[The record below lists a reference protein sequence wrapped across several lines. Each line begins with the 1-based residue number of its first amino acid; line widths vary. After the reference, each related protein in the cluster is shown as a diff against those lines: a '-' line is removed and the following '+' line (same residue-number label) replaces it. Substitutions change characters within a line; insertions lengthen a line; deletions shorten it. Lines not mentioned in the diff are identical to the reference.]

1 MIELLYWTTPNGH
14 KIVIALEELG
24 LPYRITPVNISTGEQ
39 FKPDFLRVSPNNRIP
54 AIIDHAPDDGGEP
67 LAVFESGAI
76 LEYLADKTGRLL
88 PLERRP
94 RFEVL
99 QWLYW
104 QMGGLGP
111 MAGQAHHFLHY
122 APENV
127 AYAKDRYVK
136 EANRLYGVL
145 DRRLADR
152 AYVGG
157 DFSIADIAIYPWV
170 RSHAR
175 HGQDL
180 ADFPAIHRW
189 YDALGARP
197 SVVRTYEIA
206 GTINKAPT
214 VTKEAQSILFGQ
226 TANSHA
232 PQPGSTS

>member
-24 LPYRITPVNISTGEQ
+24 LPYRITPINISTGEQ
-39 FKPDFLRVSPNNRIP
+39 FKPSFLKVSPNNRIP

-76 LEYLADKTGRLL
+76 LEYLADKTGKLL
-88 PLERRP
+88 PQERRP
-94 RFEVL
+94 RFEAL

-122 APENV
+122 APEDV

-152 AYVGG
+152 AFVGG

-180 ADFPAIHRW
+180 SEFPAIHRW
-189 YDALGARP
+189 YDAMGART

-206 GTINKAPT
+206 DTINKAPT
-214 VTKEAQSILFGQ
+214 VSKEAQSILFGQ

-232 PQPGSTS
+232 PRP

>member
-1 MIELLYWTTPNGH
+1 MYWTTPNGH

-39 FKPDFLRVSPNNRIP
+39 FQPDFLKVSPNNRIP
-54 AIIDHAPDDGGEP
+54 AIIDHAPEDGGGP
-67 LAVFESGAI
+67 LSVFESGAI

-88 PLERRP
+88 PRERRP

-122 APENV
+122 ASEDV

-175 HGQDL
+175 HGQNL
-180 ADFPAIHRW
+180 GDFPGIRRW
-189 YDALGARP
+189 YDALDARP
-197 SVVRTYEIA
+197 SVIRTYEIA
-206 GTINKAPT
+206 DTINKAPT
-214 VTKEAQSILFGQ
+214 VSKEAHSILFGQ
-226 TANSHA
+226 TATSHTPRA
-232 PQPGSTS
+232 GSAS